1 MRTTK
6 RDNDKATCILHGLR
20 PLVNDPNVS
29 RWYQILRVQKSMLLV
44 FNDVKSPGQICA
56 CVALSWYNQ
65 SSLTIVYKS
74 PTIQN
79 MGFFPRCLWVSESFR
94 KAEVGWSRE
103 TPWSCICLGFWA
115 PTKGQAKARGHL
127 ITHIGLSYQNQCYRK
142 DHPFREFSV
151 KADPQRKRTG
161 RKGVMLREGHKSSH
175 ANHTAWINLV

>member
-1 MRTTK
+1 MAQT
-6 RDNDKATCILHGLR
+6 
-20 PLVNDPNVS
+20 P
-29 RWYQILRVQKSMLLV
+29 RVDIGDSACQSQCYRL

-56 CVALSWYNQ
+56 CVALSWYNH

-74 PTIQN
+74 PSIQN
-79 MGFFPRCLWVSESFR
+79 MGFFPRCLWVCESYR
-94 KAEVGWSRE
+94 KAEVGRSRE
-103 TPWSCICLGFWA
+103 TLWSCIYLRFWA
-115 PTKGQAKARGHL
+115 PTRGQARARGQL
-127 ITHIGLSYQNQCYRK
+127 STHIGLSYQNQCYRK